1 MPNEALDGQGKIVG
15 GTFCLEI
22 MKDWEVQL
30 MIGDVNTPSQRF
42 SADQHPPDWVV
53 FMTKQILDLMRNES

>member
-1 MPNEALDGQGKIVG
+1 
-15 GTFCLEI
+15 

-30 MIGDVNTPSQRF
+30 MIGDVNAPSQRF